1 MDDFKIATLQESRN
15 EWVSRL
21 VNILTPHIMD
31 GFKSI
36 FTESYK
42 LCMEN
47 DEEDKY
53 LMTFQN
59 FLTRVPKWNDELIN
73 SEVKRITEN
82 SNCTY
87 IDDLIT
93 CVHIVQLKALTCIRV
108 GQKQKKIDIDIP
120 KLKDFVH
127 KIYIHVARKVYTNVY
142 LFEKN
147 LQPLDLQRNNRELEL
162 IVKECILNS
171 VRESIPIDHILRS
184 YLDETE
190 EEIEEEEKP
199 SQDDTTVTPIEES
212 IKLKKN
218 DNLDISTDVID
229 MKLDIK
235 ELGGASKPE
244 SPKPAS
250 PVAVSKPESP
260 KPASP
265 VVVSK
270 PESPKP
276 PSPIAVSK
284 PESPKPASTVVNP
297 RGFSSP
303 ITSIST
309 NTSSS
314 PPSSPTLGKAIKFSN
329 YDKEISVDKEETVK
343 TVPKTIDNLENISNT
358 RHEQRKLE
366 EMADD
371 EEDDGPIK
379 IMDDI
384 NLNIDV
390 LDINTL

>member
-73 SEVKRITEN
+73 SEVKRITKN

-235 ELGGASKPE
+235 ELGGASKLE

-276 PSPIAVSK
+276 PSPVAVSK

-303 ITSIST
+303 LTSIST
-309 NTSSS
+309 NTSPT

-329 YDKEISVDKEETVK
+329 YDKEMSVDKEETVK

-366 EMADD
+366 EIADD

-384 NLNIDV
+384 NLSIDV